1 MLSYQKNGDCTM
13 LDNVVVAALSLG
25 YRYLDRENGIFA
37 KPIGWLSELTDLRDY
52 IFKNTNLWFK
62 PTNEK

>member
-13 LDNVVVAALSLG
+13 LDNVVGAALSLG

-37 KPIGWLSELTDLRDY
+37 KPVGWSLLVIRSKHYEGGS
-52 IFKNTNLWFK
+52 N
-62 PTNEK
+62 